1 MGVVVSDPSQLGAI
15 QLSEQ
20 GIFDISEIFSAEN
33 GQEYFMSLPRK
44 YVFRTVLR
52 LSLVSFIL
60 ALLSYRILIFP
71 IIPCYV
77 IHFFKIRIF
86 TDWCRVVNISPKKM
100 WIFFTITLILFEIAA
115 VFVRRP
121 ILDWLSSAHNLGL
134 YEIQRWFQQ

>member
-1 MGVVVSDPSQLGAI
+1 MGTLISDPRQLAAL
-15 QLSEQ
+15 QLSEH
-20 GIFDISEIFSAEN
+20 GSFDILEMYNARN
-33 GQEYFMSLPRK
+33 GQEYFMSLPKK

-77 IHFFKIRIF
+77 IHLFKIRIF
-86 TDWCRVVNISPKKM
+86 TDWCRIVNISPKKM
-100 WIFFTITLILFEIAA
+100 WVFFVVCLILFEIGA

-121 ILDWLSSAHNLGL
+121 ILDWLSSTHNLGL
-134 YEIQRWFQQ
+134 YEIQRWFQ